1 MQKFSKYLTN
11 LSHDGGRVYS
21 YGTHVATRNGRLL
34 DVFEWYSVTTS
45 KHVNFV
51 ANEWGLQVRKLYEL
65 PEEER
70 QKILEFY
77 PENEKKLQEQRGY
90 EGEGAISAI
99 PMISAFMSL
108 ISPDRTPKEVNEQDK
123 RFLMAAGATF
133 PDDWD
138 SLPTEEQRRRLD
150 WCFTEL
156 KK

>member
-51 ANEWGLQVRKLYEL
+51 ANEWGLQVRKLSDL

-70 QKILEFY
+70 AQILREFY
-77 PENEKKLQEQRGY
+77 PERVESHDFGV
-90 EGEGAISAI
+90 ITAI
-99 PMISAFMSL
+99 PMLSAFMGL
-108 ISPDRTPKEVNEQDK
+108 LSPDRTPEQVNEQDK
-123 RFLMAAGATF
+123 RFLQAAGCTF

-138 SLPTEEQRRRLD
+138 MLTVEEQRRRLD
-150 WCFTEL
+150 WCFAEL